1 MKIYKFEIPYLCNKI
16 EVTEIEAEEKPKSYV
31 LNPKA
36 CWESRV
42 LKSEI
47 DVLKTDFGCKMF
59 SLSSDATD
67 FVKSVIKKQE
77 KAIENTKSTLENQ
90 MKRKEDLEKL
100 LNDILSDNKKVLK
113 ESDNN
118 A

>member
-1 MKIYKFEIPYLCNKI
+1 MKIYKFEIPYSCNKVEI
-16 EVTEIEAEEKPKSYV
+16 TEIEAEEKPKSYV
-31 LNPKA
+31 LDPKA

-47 DVLKTDFGCKMF
+47 DVLKTSFGCEMF
-59 SLSSDATD
+59 SLSSDATY

-77 KAIENTKSTLENQ
+77 KAIENTKSALENQ
-90 MKRKEDLEKL
+90 IKRKEDLEKI
-100 LNDILSDNKKVLK
+100 LNDIVSENSKGVKG
-113 ESDNN
+113 

>member
-1 MKIYKFEIPYLCNKI
+1 MKIYKFEIPYSCNKVEI
-16 EVTEIEAEEKPKSYV
+16 TEIEAEEKPKSYI
-31 LNPKA
+31 LDPKA

-47 DVLKTDFGCKMF
+47 DVLKTGFGCAMF
-59 SLSSDATD
+59 SLSSDATY

-100 LNDILSDNKKVLK
+100 LSNIVSDNKKVLK
-113 ESDNN
+113 EREGK
-118 A
+118 